1 MKKMFFLFFK
11 WPILQRITPR
21 NSLCVNAAS
30 ERVPQT
36 ESIISYLKKSLKVG
50 VHRSLVKQII
60 VRVEYNFEAFVDS
73 RLALWLVSQHE
84 PVGQGGVAVRESLV
98 VVLK

>member
-1 MKKMFFLFFK
+1 MSIDPSLSRS
-11 WPILQRITPR
+11 LQ
-21 NSLCVNAAS
+21 LQQKL

-36 ESIISYLKKSLKVG
+36 ESIISFIKKSLKVG